1 MAYGVVALVYA
12 AVLLSPVHGMAR
24 FLALELIYTTPIAIS
39 IVLSTLAARIS
50 IGVERRFWIFVG
62 IANFTLVLCEVLLV
76 WWVVAVSAQGPPRIA
91 WPFQALHLVAAS
103 CFVGVVLSMSRLQ
116 DGDGSTRVRVG
127 LDMLALATVVFLA
140 MLELYARPVM
150 VGAPVSAVLVG
161 AAYLLIGFM
170 LLFGTLS
177 NVIGF
182 KFVKWR
188 SWEMLVALSIGV
200 YAVAVFLWPAWY
212 MTVTDTSRNLTRGA
226 LDLIQLTGHY
236 LLLMAAVYRL
246 SEPTEWQ
253 LRPLPLPA
261 GARRTWLALVLPTLS
276 LIAIPCLLYAALS
289 RHGDGGWFTV
299 YVALATVL
307 ITAVLLRS
315 LLLTIEHGALFHRS
329 VTDPLTGLYN
339 HRFFHDRLQVELHRA
354 RRYGD
359 ELSVIVVDVDNFGE
373 YNATYGH
380 LAGDMLLASMGSKL
394 VSACASPLICARLG
408 GDEFGVIVPESD
420 AIRARLIAQRVI
432 DVVGI
437 ECGDT
442 PGTLSASAGVA
453 TYPEHATD
461 ATELVR
467 LADGALFHA
476 KETGK
481 ARVVPYEAHRVPDLS
496 AKERIDRLERQSR
509 LSAVRALAAAVD
521 ARDAATRFHSQQV
534 SALAK
539 EVAQTLNMSESHVRL
554 VELAALLHD
563 VGKIGVADSV
573 LNKPSPL
580 TESEWREIRQHSQ
593 RGEEILRSTD
603 LVEILSWVRG
613 HHERWDGAGYPDGLR
628 GAAIPLEARIL
639 SVCDAYDAMT
649 SDRAYR
655 RAMSQQAAFD
665 ELAAA
670 SGSQFDP
677 VVVQALI
684 DSVSSRSLAGRTV
697 ASEGVTIG

>member
-1 MAYGVVALVYA
+1 
-12 AVLLSPVHGMAR
+12 
-24 FLALELIYTTPIAIS
+24 
-39 IVLSTLAARIS
+39 
-50 IGVERRFWIFVG
+50 
-62 IANFTLVLCEVLLV
+62 
-76 WWVVAVSAQGPPRIA
+76 
-91 WPFQALHLVAAS
+91 
-103 CFVGVVLSMSRLQ
+103 
-116 DGDGSTRVRVG
+116 
-127 LDMLALATVVFLA
+127 
-140 MLELYARPVM
+140 
-150 VGAPVSAVLVG
+150 
-161 AAYLLIGFM
+161 
-170 LLFGTLS
+170 
-177 NVIGF
+177 
-182 KFVKWR
+182 
-188 SWEMLVALSIGV
+188 
-200 YAVAVFLWPAWY
+200 
-212 MTVTDTSRNLTRGA
+212 
-226 LDLIQLTGHY
+226 
-236 LLLMAAVYRL
+236 
-246 SEPTEWQ
+246 
-253 LRPLPLPA
+253 
-261 GARRTWLALVLPTLS
+261 
-276 LIAIPCLLYAALS
+276 
-289 RHGDGGWFTV
+289 
-299 YVALATVL
+299 
-307 ITAVLLRS
+307 
-315 LLLTIEHGALFHRS
+315 
-329 VTDPLTGLYN
+329 LTGLYN
-339 HRFFHDRLQVELHRA
+339 HRFFHDRLRAELNRA

-373 YNATYGH
+373 YNAAYGH

-394 VSACASPLICARLG
+394 VSACGSPLICARLG

-453 TYPEHATD
+453 TYPEHASD

-481 ARVVPYEAHRVPDLS
+481 ARVVPYEPHRVPDLS

-521 ARDAATRFHSQQV
+521 ARDTATRFHSQQV

-563 VGKIGVADSV
+563 VGKIGVSDSV

-580 TESEWREIRQHSQ
+580 TENEWREIRQHSQ

-655 RAMSQQAAFD
+655 RSMSQQAAFD
-665 ELAAA
+665 ELASS

-684 DSVSSRSLAGRTV
+684 DSVGTRPLAGKTV
-697 ASEGVTIG
+697 ASQGVAIG